1 MPRNRMSRAR
11 FLLVFVA
18 LGWPAVAAGQWRADV
33 QVDPIT
39 DARTRYATVTG
50 SGGDARVAGEPYLA
64 VQCEFLPRLEFESTG
79 TIFNTAGDP
88 IFVDIAVDENE
99 PISVR
104 FVANGDGTG
113 GATTRDDV
121 LRRLLPQM
129 RAGRRVAFRARDFR
143 DVAYDY
149 SFTLAG
155 FTGATSRLECLREL
169 TPSLPDARARI
180 VGHLLSK
187 FWYRVDDPCW
197 QTRIVEP
204 ARVFFTSLA
213 EARAAGYDR
222 PGPPCQPGREP

>member
-1 MPRNRMSRAR
+1 M
-11 FLLVFVA
+11 
-18 LGWPAVAAGQWRADV
+18 GWPASAAGQWKSNV
-33 QVDPIT
+33 HVDPIT
-39 DARTRYATVTG
+39 DARTRYATVAG
-50 SGGDARVAGEPYLA
+50 SGGDPGAAGEPSLA

-79 TIFNTAGDP
+79 TFLNTAGDP
-88 IFVDIAVDENE
+88 IFVEITVDENE
-99 PISVR
+99 PIPVR

-129 RAGRRVAFRARDFR
+129 RAGRRVALRARDFR
-143 DVAYDY
+143 DAVFDY
-149 SFTLAG
+149 SFPLSG
-155 FTGATSRLECLREL
+155 FTAATSRLECLREL
-169 TPSLPDARARI
+169 TPSLPNARARI

-213 EARAAGYDR
+213 EATAAGYDR
-222 PGPPCQPGREP
+222 AGPPC